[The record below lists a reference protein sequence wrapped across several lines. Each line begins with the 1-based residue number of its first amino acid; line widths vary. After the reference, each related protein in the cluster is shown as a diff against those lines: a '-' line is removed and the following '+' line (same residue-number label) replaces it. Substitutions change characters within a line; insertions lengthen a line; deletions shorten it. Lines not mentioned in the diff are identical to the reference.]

1 MRAPNAKRAKP
12 VMRRQFAMNP
22 SRMTALLLLPC
33 AALLASCQ
41 TVERVIRPSLI
52 VPNSLLQCQDY
63 PDVPD
68 ADTATDVDIAVFML
82 RGEDAWRDCRDT
94 LTEVGDLIRSQE

>member
-1 MRAPNAKRAKP
+1 
-12 VMRRQFAMNP
+12 MNP
-22 SRMTALLLLPC
+22 SRMSALILLPC
-33 AALLASCQ
+33 AALLASCASAQ
-41 TVERVIRPSLI
+41 RIIRPNLI
-52 VPNSLLQCQDY
+52 VPNSLLVCQDY

-68 ADTATDVDIAVFML
+68 PDTASDVEVALFLI